1 MSPSR
6 KYSSVSEKQLHQ
18 NLNVI
23 GGLIAIIV
31 LFAFTTVIPTLIINF
46 ILFWNYA

>member
-6 KYSSVSEKQLHQ
+6 KYSSVGERQLRQ

-23 GGLIAIIV
+23 AALIAIIG